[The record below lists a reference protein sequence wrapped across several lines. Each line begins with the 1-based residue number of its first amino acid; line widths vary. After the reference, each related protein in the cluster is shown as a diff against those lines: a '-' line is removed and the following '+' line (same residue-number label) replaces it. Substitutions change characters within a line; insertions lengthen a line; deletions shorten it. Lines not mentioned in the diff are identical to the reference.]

1 MNGLVISNTISSV
14 TFKLL
19 VLEENIGLWEW
30 LLLRNLLIFI
40 LALIGLA
47 SKRINLF
54 KVISRAQWGVLFG
67 LVEPEEAK
75 VAAEKDLWTVSS
87 EL

>member
-30 LLLRNLLIFI
+30 LLLRNLLILI
-40 LALIGLA
+40 LALIVLA
-47 SKRINLF
+47 SKRINPL
-54 KVISRAQWGVLFG
+54 KVVPRAQWGVLFG
-67 LVEPEEAK
+67 RVEPEEAK
-75 VAAEKDLWTVSS
+75 EAPKKVI
-87 EL
+87 